1 MQTGKWVAAAVV
13 AGVFAAGG
21 VVAGTEEYTAEGL
34 PFAKKGIPNAEIV
47 FAAGRTAANLAAHG
61 GLSEIRYFGAQAI
74 GEAKLFS
81 GSPISVFNQVFR
93 PYANFGGSEQY
104 FLPFNDTSFWPFG
117 YDSSCRLKGVKFR
130 HRFTVLPDALVWE
143 LEAED
148 GRAAFSLK
156 SALTTC
162 AAPVRRDG
170 RVFKRFAFDGTRG
183 VGSFTEKSGK
193 KEFFASSASSC
204 PTHFAVPIN
213 HRKDYFTVPAAD
225 GYAAFAVVFG
235 TDEAKTRARA
245 AELDRTA
252 RAECAAARAE
262 FCADQA
268 AGTKVRTGHKVL
280 DSFLANAWGNVR
292 SMRVRDLKGGYL
304 ASNYCYWIWGWDSM
318 AHCDALGLM
327 GHADDLHDRLSFYRD
342 NATESGDIPHAF
354 DLSGKS
360 TMPMHTA
367 PQTIYTIMLY
377 DYYVFS
383 RDKARTLEFY
393 DFAAKRLDATEK
405 DLVASAGL
413 YKGMSLYPDYP
424 PDLGQTGDDLCSF
437 DNSILFQAFRAMAR
451 LAAEFGKD
459 ADAKRWTAKAD
470 SLKEAFLKR
479 FWDPSHKAFYDS
491 LDAKTLQ
498 PRKYYPV
505 YAVLALSPYAW
516 ELTEG
521 VEADYARYL
530 LDNHREAN
538 GVTMFSRKDPVFYSD
553 GVQLGMY
560 MAVIERE
567 FRRLEAKYGRGESV
581 LPVIERNWR
590 DVEVAEAACM
600 EAVNMNEFT
609 SDAPGKKQQFAIN
622 SWYAQTFEVLGGL
635 QFSLDALTV
644 APSPVDRGGWTVRDL
659 KIGKG
664 TLDVVFTG
672 RGRDVAA
679 LALDGQPLEGAS
691 VPMSR
696 LLTGRHVLAVSLS
709 SEDRG
714 EPRN

>member
-1 MQTGKWVAAAVV
+1 MKIHYLMTAAAT
-13 AGVFAAGG
+13 AALALGAT
-21 VVAGTEEYTAEGL
+21 AGTEEYTSEGL
-34 PFAKKGIPNAEIV
+34 PFATKGVPNAEIV
-47 FAAGRTAANLAAHG
+47 FAAGRTAVNLAAHG
-61 GLSEIRYFGAQAI
+61 GLSEIRYFGEQGI
-74 GEAKLFS
+74 GQAKLFS
-81 GSPISVFNQVFR
+81 GSPISVFNQLFR
-93 PYANFGGSEQY
+93 PYVNFGGSDQY

-117 YDSSCRLKGVKFR
+117 YDSSCTLKDVKFR

-143 LEAED
+143 LEAVD
-148 GRAAFSLK
+148 GNPPAFSLK

-162 AAPVRRDG
+162 AAPIRREG
-170 RVFKRFAFDGTRG
+170 RTFSRFAFDGTRG
-183 VGSFTEKSGK
+183 VGSFTEKGGQ
-193 KEFFASSASSC
+193 KEFFATAASASQA
-204 PTHFAVPIN
+204 HFAVPIN
-213 HRKDYFTVPAAD
+213 HLKDYFTVAATD

-252 RAECAAARAE
+252 KAECAAARAA
-262 FCADQA
+262 FRADQA
-268 AGTKVRTGHKVL
+268 AGTKIRTGHKVL
-280 DSFLANAWGNVR
+280 DSFLANAWGNVQ

-327 GHADDLHDRLSFYRD
+327 GHADDLYDRLCFYRD
-342 NATESGDIPHAF
+342 NATADGNIPHAF
-354 DLSGKS
+354 NLQGKS
-360 TMPMHTA
+360 TVAMHTA

-377 DYYVFS
+377 DYYLYS

-405 DLVASAGL
+405 DYIAAAGL

-451 LAAEFGKD
+451 LAVEFGKAD
-459 ADAKRWTAKAD
+459 DAKRWTARAD
-470 SLKEAFLKR
+470 SLKAAFLKR
-479 FWDPSHKAFYDS
+479 FWDPEHQAFYDS
-491 LDAKTLQ
+491 LDATTLQ

-521 VEADYARYL
+521 VEREYAQYL
-530 LDNHREAN
+530 LANHREKN
-538 GVTMFSRKDPVFYSD
+538 GVTMFARKDAVFYSD

-600 EAVNMNEFT
+600 EAVNMVCQ
-609 SDAPGKKQQFAIN
+609 AK
-622 SWYAQTFEVLGGL
+622 L
-635 QFSLDALTV
+635 
-644 APSPVDRGGWTVRDL
+644 GWTCRM
-659 KIGKG
+659 KG
-664 TLDVVFTG
+664 IYSTK
-672 RGRDVAA
+672 RMAR
-679 LALDGQPLEGAS
+679 
-691 VPMSR
+691 
-696 LLTGRHVLAVSLS
+696 
-709 SEDRG
+709 
-714 EPRN
+714 